1 MWQGHRVSVVFPAYH
16 KEPAIAAAVSDFGG
30 HRGVVEEVLV
40 VDNNS
45 GDHIAAQAEAAG
57 ARVVREARQ
66 GYSNALHRGLAE
78 AQGEYAVLA
87 EPDGTFMGKDVL
99 KRLAYAD
106 GFDLVVG
113 TRTTRDLILAR
124 RPNMGCQLRRGNSVD
139 VTVKIKRADGS
150 ARRTGRSS
158 SRRDGWLCIQDAA
171 TGALRAYLASAHG
184 APRANP
190 ARANPADTRRHCI
203 EQPRLKCGAV
213 QLLRQQPL
221 QPGLLGAFHEGE
233 NIADELAPRICCAL

>member
-1 MWQGHRVSVVFPAYH
+1 M
-16 KEPAIAAAVSDFGG
+16 SDFGG
-30 HRGVVEEVLV
+30 IEAVDEVLV

-57 ARVVREARQ
+57 AHVVREARQ
-66 GYSNALHRGLAE
+66 GYGNALHRGLAE

-113 TRTTRDLILAR
+113 TGTTRDLILAR

-139 VTVKIKRADGS
+139 ATVKIKPQMVVRAELGVAPAVGMDGCVFKMQQLE
-150 ARRTGRSS
+150 
-158 SRRDGWLCIQDAA
+158 RDVLTSLLLTMHLEPIRLGPTRPILVG
-171 TGALRAYLASAHG
+171 TALNNHA
-184 APRANP
+184 
-190 ARANPADTRRHCI
+190 
-203 EQPRLKCGAV
+203 
-213 QLLRQQPL
+213 
-221 QPGLLGAFHEGE
+221 
-233 NIADELAPRICCAL
+233 

>member
-1 MWQGHRVSVVFPAYH
+1 
-16 KEPAIAAAVSDFGG
+16 
-30 HRGVVEEVLV
+30 
-40 VDNNS
+40 
-45 GDHIAAQAEAAG
+45 
-57 ARVVREARQ
+57 VREARQ

-203 EQPRLKCGAV
+203 EQPRLKW
-213 QLLRQQPL
+213 
-221 QPGLLGAFHEGE
+221 
-233 NIADELAPRICCAL
+233 APSSSSGSSHFNPACWARSTKARSSRTSWRRGSAARSD